1 MKSVVKNNVN
11 FLDNNENSN
20 NNPGNPMKSS
30 QTTTE
35 SNVETKAKNSNDL
48 KNLFTK
54 RKRNIDKVCAYK
66 KSHPTEPFINDPTH
80 LLVLQDRNVAWC
92 PVFKAG
98 SSTWLT
104 IILDLSSVSEVRDV
118 FLFFKFLKNSA
129 IQ

>member
-11 FLDNNENSN
+11 FLDNNQNSN

-30 QTTTE
+30 KTTTE
-35 SNVETKAKNSNDL
+35 SNVETKNSNDL

-54 RKRNIDKVCAYK
+54 RKQNIDKVCAYK

-118 FLFFKFLKNSA
+118 FVF
-129 IQ
+129 

>member
-11 FLDNNENSN
+11 FLDNNQNSN

-30 QTTTE
+30 KTTTE
-35 SNVETKAKNSNDL
+35 SNVETKNSNDL

-54 RKRNIDKVCAYK
+54 RKQNIDKVCAYK

-118 FLFFKFLKNSA
+118 FFLIFEK
-129 IQ
+129 

>member
-11 FLDNNENSN
+11 FLDNNQNSN
-20 NNPGNPMKSS
+20 DNPGNPMKSS
-30 QTTTE
+30 KTTTQ
-35 SNVETKAKNSNDL
+35 SNVETKTKNSNDL

-54 RKRNIDKVCAYK
+54 RKQNIDKVCAYK
-66 KSHPTEPFINDPTH
+66 KAHPTEPFINDPTH

-118 FLFFKFLKNSA
+118 FFCFFNF
-129 IQ
+129 

>member
-11 FLDNNENSN
+11 FLDNNQNSN
-20 NNPGNPMKSS
+20 NDPGNPMKSS
-30 QTTTE
+30 KTTTE
-35 SNVETKAKNSNDL
+35 SNVETKNSNDL

-54 RKRNIDKVCAYK
+54 RKQNIDKVCAYK

-104 IILDLSSVSEVRDV
+104 IILDLSSVSEVRYVFV
-118 FLFFKFLKNSA
+118 FLIFVK
-129 IQ
+129 

>member
-11 FLDNNENSN
+11 FLDNNQNSN
-20 NNPGNPMKSS
+20 IDPGNPMKSS
-30 QTTTE
+30 KT
-35 SNVETKAKNSNDL
+35 ETKTKNSNDL

-54 RKRNIDKVCAYK
+54 RKQNIDKVCAYK

-118 FLFFKFLKNSA
+118 FVFLIFEK
-129 IQ
+129 

>member
-11 FLDNNENSN
+11 FLDDNEDSN

-118 FLFFKFLKNSA
+118 FGF
-129 IQ
+129 